1 MCCGQRC
8 DTYANFNFRIKEEEK
23 WVIAAS
29 REILKALGFDDRF
42 SACLVRHGFI
52 LGWER

>member
-23 WVIAAS
+23 WVIAAGW
-29 REILKALGFDDRF
+29 EIMKAQGSDDRF
-42 SACLVRHGFI
+42 NCYNSSVLLLKKI
-52 LGWER
+52 